1 MSADNTMKKSVS
13 LTEQAYLALREQ
25 VITCELAPGTDVSE
39 KELAERL
46 AMSKTPVREAMG
58 RLCLE
63 GLMESFPRRGYRVSP
78 VTVKDMND
86 LFAVRGILE
95 GAAAALAA
103 QNLTDQELD
112 QLAQLAKAEYVV
124 GEGHSTKGFVASN
137 EMFHAAIAR
146 GSKNPRLHSLIMSH
160 LEEGTR
166 FLYMGTRARDVNF
179 ETHSDHNQIVTAL
192 RTRNGETAR
201 QAMLDHN
208 EHTREGLLQAL
219 ISQTE
224 LSVTF

>member
-63 GLMESFPRRGYRVSP
+63 GLMESFPRRGYQVSP

-95 GAAAALAA
+95 GAAPSGAACYLWW
-103 QNLTDQELD
+103 
-112 QLAQLAKAEYVV
+112 
-124 GEGHSTKGFVASN
+124 
-137 EMFHAAIAR
+137 
-146 GSKNPRLHSLIMSH
+146 P
-160 LEEGTR
+160 
-166 FLYMGTRARDVNF
+166 
-179 ETHSDHNQIVTAL
+179 
-192 RTRNGETAR
+192 
-201 QAMLDHN
+201 
-208 EHTREGLLQAL
+208 
-219 ISQTE
+219 
-224 LSVTF
+224 